1 MYPDPA
7 VCKLVDKTD
16 VSDGMKNRAEIV
28 GPLAEKGLL
37 THPFSRAKGP
47 TMPVLAIAGYRDYQP
62 AVEPVSACVPFL
74 KRGSGR

>member
-7 VCKLVDKTD
+7 ICKLVDTTD
-16 VSDGMKNRAEIV
+16 VSDGMKNTAEIV

-47 TMPVLAIAGYRDYQP
+47 TMPFLRLQGPVITKRLLSRSAP
-62 AVEPVSACVPFL
+62 AYS
-74 KRGSGR
+74 S